1 MDLNLPNE
9 FADTHC
15 HLNFP
20 EFDLDRQLIIERA
33 IKNGIT
39 RILIPGIDIDSSQ
52 TAIYYSQQYPMV
64 YAAVG
69 IHPNSGESWTE
80 NSIIELIRLAENQ
93 KVVAIGEIGLDYY
106 RKFTAKNLQ
115 LEIFTKQLQLAK
127 KLELPVIIHN
137 REASKDILDLVQR
150 WYQELIDDN
159 MSLANNP
166 GVMHSFSDDFKV
178 AEQFIKLG
186 FKIGITGPI
195 TFRNAELLR
204 EVVKKQELENILLET
219 DAPYLTPHPFRG
231 KRNEPANVKIIAE
244 KIAEIKNRSITDV
257 AQITSDGGN
266 QLFNW
271 RISR

>member
-1 MDLNLPNE
+1 VDLNSPNE

-80 NSIIELIRLAENQ
+80 NSITELSRLAENQ

-159 MSLANNP
+159 MGLANNP
-166 GVMHSFSDDFKV
+166 GVMHSFSDDFNV
-178 AEQFIKLG
+178 AEQFIKLR

>member
-80 NSIIELIRLAENQ
+80 NSITELNRLAENQ

-159 MSLANNP
+159 MGLANNP
-166 GVMHSFSDDFKV
+166 GVMHSFSDDFNV
-178 AEQFIKLG
+178 AEQFIKLR

>member
-1 MDLNLPNE
+1 VDLNSPNE

-39 RILIPGIDIDSSQ
+39 RILIPGVDVDSSQ

-80 NSIIELIRLAENQ
+80 NSITELSRLAENQ

-159 MSLANNP
+159 MGLANNP

-178 AEQFIKLG
+178 AEQFIKLR

>member
-80 NSIIELIRLAENQ
+80 NSITELSRL
-93 KVVAIGEIGLDYY
+93 
-106 RKFTAKNLQ
+106 
-115 LEIFTKQLQLAK
+115 
-127 KLELPVIIHN
+127 
-137 REASKDILDLVQR
+137 S
-150 WYQELIDDN
+150 
-159 MSLANNP
+159 
-166 GVMHSFSDDFKV
+166 
-178 AEQFIKLG
+178 
-186 FKIGITGPI
+186 
-195 TFRNAELLR
+195 
-204 EVVKKQELENILLET
+204 
-219 DAPYLTPHPFRG
+219 
-231 KRNEPANVKIIAE
+231 
-244 KIAEIKNRSITDV
+244 
-257 AQITSDGGN
+257 
-266 QLFNW
+266 
-271 RISR
+271 